1 MKALIKH
8 NVSRAISK
16 VGERVYDDHD
26 TDDISEKA
34 AERISNDVRYDRA
47 FARAVAAELD
57 TDDVAE
63 KVADGFEPDYEMLA
77 NEVDV
82 QVVSEYMRD
91 SVVETLMERLPTPL
105 RALIDMGT
113 KEPEPEAAVKPELVE
128 RLLERAA
135 DKLLSLAGEMAESG
149 ELHE

>member
-8 NVSRAISK
+8 IVARAITAI
-16 VGERVYDDHD
+16 VERVYDDHD
-26 TDDISEKA
+26 TNDIAAKA
-34 AERISNDVRYDRA
+34 AEKVANDVRYDRS
-47 FARAVAAELD
+47 FARNVAAEID
-57 TDDVAE
+57 TDDIAE
-63 KVADGFEPDYEMLA
+63 KVASTFEPDYELLSGEIDA
-77 NEVDV
+77 G
-82 QVVSEYMRD
+82 VVSEYMRD